1 MTARDEI
8 LVSAFGMPSFLVP
21 WADSFFEPLEELL
34 VEALAA
40 GPLPEAELLA
50 RVPGLASG
58 DLARAHRRG
67 IVESE
72 SDDQMDAPAIIALA
86 DFHARFDIWATFEGW
101 KDIPADVAERL
112 NEWELEHY
120 TARVAADVTALRD
133 GRGRLGGDADL
144 SYLLLE
150 EAEVV
155 IREAPRVY
163 LWPCDCRAMFRR
175 CRKPLDVCLR
185 VDDERGLGWEIS
197 RERAVEILRETD
209 RAGLMHTGYGDPA
222 AGVAGGICN
231 CCTDCCFPHLAAE
244 RLGVGAVWPR
254 RRYRAAVTAAAC
266 TLCGRCVKRC
276 PFAALSFGEAT
287 SDAAEVVASA
297 SDGPATAAGQRQSLL
312 FSAELCRG
320 CGLCATGC
328 PEGAIAMEPLAAGVP
343 GAGSGG
349 AE

>member
-1 MTARDEI
+1 
-8 LVSAFGMPSFLVP
+8 V
-21 WADSFFEPLEELL
+21 
-34 VEALAA
+34 
-40 GPLPEAELLA
+40 
-50 RVPGLASG
+50 
-58 DLARAHRRG
+58 
-67 IVESE
+67 
-72 SDDQMDAPAIIALA
+72 DAPAIIGLA
-86 DFHARFDIWATFEGW
+86 GFHARFDIWATFEGW

-120 TARVAADVTALRD
+120 TARVSADVTALRD
-133 GRGRLGGDADL
+133 GCDQPGGDADL
-144 SYLLLE
+144 SYLLLG
-150 EAEVV
+150 EAEAV

-175 CRKPLDVCLR
+175 CRRPLDVCLR

-244 RLGVGAVWPR
+244 RLGVSAVWPR
-254 RRYRAAVTAAAC
+254 RRYRAAVAAAAC

-287 SDAAEVVASA
+287 SDAAEVAASA

-328 PEGAIAMEPLAAGVP
+328 REGAIAMQPRAAGVP
-343 GAGSGG
+343 RAGSGG
-349 AE
+349 AG